1 MVESICTRS
10 CECRTIPS
18 ILITGSLI
26 VSSVVVLTDVEVEG
40 VSTRAIV
47 YVVIVVGIGTT
58 LGIVDFVPKELFTGI
73 LIV

>member
-1 MVESICTRS
+1 MVESICARS

-18 ILITGSLI
+18 ILITGSRI

-40 VSTRAIV
+40 VCTRAIV

-58 LGIVDFVPKELFTGI
+58 LGIVDAVPGI
-73 LIV
+73 